1 MFLFL
6 IFVPQ
11 RAPVSTAPD
20 VPVSNSLGPARRD
33 ALIVVSISIA
43 QFLATF
49 LISVLVL
56 ARFPSHL
63 QVWADIL
70 GLLCAIFASVQYL
83 PQIWTTWK
91 LQHVGSLSIPMMCI
105 QTPGGFV
112 FAASMAARLGKKNWS
127 AWAVYL
133 VLGTLQGC
141 LLGMAV
147 WFQIRD
153 RRNKQKQNL
162 HAESGE
168 YSPLLEEFYHNGA
181 RAHLPSNAT

>member
-6 IFVPQ
+6 IFAPQ
-11 RAPVSTAPD
+11 RVPLDTAADAPISD
-20 VPVSNSLGPARRD
+20 SLGPGRR
-33 ALIVVSISIA
+33 AAVIIFSISIF
-43 QFLATF
+43 QLVATF
-49 LISVLVL
+49 LISVLFL
-56 ARFPSHL
+56 ARFPSYL
-63 QVWADIL
+63 QLWADIL
-70 GLLCAIFASVQYL
+70 GLLCAVFASIQYL

-141 LLGMAV
+141 LLAMAV
-147 WFQIRD
+147 GFEIRD
-153 RRNKQKQNL
+153 RRNKQKQTL
-162 HAESGE
+162 HGE
-168 YSPLLEEFYHNGA
+168 LREDSPLLGEIRRNGA
-181 RAHLPSNAT
+181 RAQLQSNAT